1 MEVFSWAMLM
11 KLCICL
17 EICLSSRFMSVVL
30 WPGMTHLVSRLSQN
44 ACSQRRAWCHSQL
57 WDFFLSLSLF
67 NKQLDNSY
75 ITPCSKL
82 SRGYSFC
89 PLWCLCQK
97 LSLSLLYFNKT
108 WLHKKLWQPSLI
120 TGHRLNASLLEAK
133 NPSMIHRL
141 LFTAATFHIEE
152 NGSIFCVHWHCI

>member
-44 ACSQRRAWCHSQL
+44 ACSRRRAWCHSQL
-57 WDFFLSLSLF
+57 WDFFFSLSLF

-97 LSLSLLYFNKT
+97 LSLSLLYFNRSFSAQ
-108 WLHKKLWQPSLI
+108 KLWAIKLCHWPWIEFLSSGGQESQ
-120 TGHRLNASLLEAK
+120 RLSWLSNNLLL
-133 NPSMIHRL
+133 R
-141 LFTAATFHIEE
+141 
-152 NGSIFCVHWHCI
+152 